1 MEKCRDINI
10 HHNTFENWGR
20 WCFAIDLGGEGESIE
35 NLKFNDNTCIQYEN
49 NINEAGRFRG
59 LGWIDF
65 ECRLSFKNL
74 EVCRNNVKGCNGFAF
89 NGNTRITENVKFCEN
104 TIERTTYGITAAGI
118 YPYMCEW
125 YYPHI
130 VNLEFSRNDLS
141 KCGSASKLG
150 YSIKNVTIKDNKLPS
165 TNSVISLIRACGE
178 ILIDNN
184 EAGDSGFAVGITGF
198 KYPEYYS
205 EADKANERTKITFT
219 NNKFGLKTRLFNE
232 ERAND
237 IVDIVM
243 EGNKMSALDMAYFNS
258 EWEFDVSQLNDYL
271 LGGRPFAARGATL
284 KGFAPYNYRGIPN
297 GGGLWKVGDVI
308 SQDKISQDKTR
319 KSVCTKAG
327 YTTIQGELKHCEHDE
342 DWVAGATKNQ
352 EVFIV
357 SDNKLY
363 VTLNKGTF
371 GTEAPTHTSGIQ
383 LNGDVKLK
391 YLADICEYETII
403 LTK

>member
-1 MEKCRDINI
+1 M
-10 HHNTFENWGR
+10 
-20 WCFAIDLGGEGESIE
+20 
-35 NLKFNDNTCIQYEN
+35 
-49 NINEAGRFRG
+49 
-59 LGWIDF
+59 
-65 ECRLSFKNL
+65 
-74 EVCRNNVKGCNGFAF
+74 
-89 NGNTRITENVKFCEN
+89 
-104 TIERTTYGITAAGI
+104 
-118 YPYMCEW
+118 
-125 YYPHI
+125 
-130 VNLEFSRNDLS
+130 
-141 KCGSASKLG
+141 
-150 YSIKNVTIKDNKLPS
+150 
-165 TNSVISLIRACGE
+165 IRACGE

-184 EAGDSGFAVGITGF
+184 EAGDSRIAVGITGF
-198 KYPEYYS
+198 NYPEYYS

-258 EWEFDVSQLNDYL
+258 KWEFDVSQLNDYL
-271 LGGRPFAARGATL
+271 LGGRPFAARGATF

-308 SQDKISQDKTR
+308 SQNETR

-327 YTTIQGELKHCEHDE
+327 YTKIQGELKHCEHDE
-342 DWVAGATKNQ
+342 AWVAGATKNQ

-371 GTEAPTHTSGIQ
+371 GTEAPTHTSGTQ

-391 YLADICEYETII
+391 YLADICEYGTII
-403 LTK
+403 LTE